1 MTNTTTVAA
10 AQLLSFIER
19 IERLTAEQDAIA
31 DDKKEVFA
39 EAKSSGFD
47 TKALREIIRIRK
59 QDKDEREEAE
69 GILELY
75 KSALGMV

>member
-1 MTNTTTVAA
+1 MTDTTTVAA

-19 IERLTAEQDAIA
+19 VERLTAEQDAIA
-31 DDKKEVFA
+31 EDKKEVFS

-59 QDKDEREEAE
+59 QDQAEREEAE
-69 GILELY
+69 SILELY